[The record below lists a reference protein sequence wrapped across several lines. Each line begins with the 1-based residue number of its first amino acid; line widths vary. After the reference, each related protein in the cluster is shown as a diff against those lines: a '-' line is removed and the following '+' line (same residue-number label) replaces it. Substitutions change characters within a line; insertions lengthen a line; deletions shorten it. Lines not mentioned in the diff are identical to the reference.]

1 LCNLCESLREF
12 IYLYKII
19 YCMIMAGFFE
29 NFLAALKR
37 SFPFLNND
45 NITPDVVIGVV
56 MHIILVIIILV
67 LVLRLL
73 QQLQALF
80 H

>member
-1 LCNLCESLREF
+1 
-12 IYLYKII
+12 
-19 YCMIMAGFFE
+19 MAGFLE

-37 SFPFLNND
+37 SFPFLHKD
-45 NITPDVVIGVV
+45 YMTPDVVIGVV
-56 MHIILVIIILV
+56 MHIIIFIIILV

-73 QQLQALF
+73 QHLQALF

>member
-1 LCNLCESLREF
+1 
-12 IYLYKII
+12 
-19 YCMIMAGFFE
+19 MIMAGFLE
-29 NFLAALKR
+29 NFLSTLKR
-37 SFPFLNND
+37 KFPFLNND
-45 NITPDVVIGVV
+45 NITRDVVIGVV
-56 MHIILVIIILV
+56 MHIIIFIIILV